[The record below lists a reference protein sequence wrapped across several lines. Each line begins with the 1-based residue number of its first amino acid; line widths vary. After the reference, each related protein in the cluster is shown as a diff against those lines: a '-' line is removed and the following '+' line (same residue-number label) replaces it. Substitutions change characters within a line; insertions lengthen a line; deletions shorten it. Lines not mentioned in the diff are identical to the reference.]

1 MCIWN
6 KWVQTWISFRW
17 QIRPS
22 HVLLFNFRLNRCCFQ
37 GHNLFLIMT
46 MHNWCLLCQYLVIF
60 TVCNLC
66 YIWDMGLI
74 KNIIQVLKSENI
86 FIQILDLQLTASS
99 QPGVRVTGSLRIILY
114 CEVYKIWWGLNNQDF
129 PCEKDLDF
137 WLDTIFQ
144 RFLGWNI
151 MTFFLPACI

>member
-1 MCIWN
+1 MCIWYE
-6 KWVQTWISFRW
+6 WVQTWISFRW
-17 QIRPS
+17 QISPS

-60 TVCNLC
+60 TVCHLC
-66 YIWDMGLI
+66 YIWDMALI
-74 KNIIQVLKSENI
+74 KNIIRNLKSENI
-86 FIQILDLQLTASS
+86 FIQILDLQLCRNHKPAWS
-99 QPGVRVTGSLRIILY
+99 QRETGSLRIILY
-114 CEVYKIWWGLNNQDF
+114 FEVYKIWWGLNNQDF

-151 MTFFLPACI
+151 F